1 MASINENQVF
11 SWGNGANG
19 RLGAVFSDQL
29 KGPNNKSSC
38 LPRPIFGSLYSMSSL
53 ASHHW
58 HTIVI
63 AEKILNQKT
72 LKSRVSSPKLVIPHQ
87 PTLHEEDS
95 AFASE
100 GIGSEDVSSSEP
112 VSESDGMSDSGN
124 PLTPDTADRP
134 SSAELFGRP
143 RSGDRPRSAGRE
155 ASIPEED
162 TQVPE
167 WLKAELDDDFIPMP
181 GSGQPV
187 TPILPHP
194 LPTPTSP
201 CMNLVVPGINP
212 SQIPTAISP
221 GSKENAL
228 LRKNGSPD
236 TIIRSLNERIHLL
249 EAENKMMK
257 ETIQLQDLKIKSLE
271 MKRALDE
278 KKDG

>member
-1 MASINENQVF
+1 
-11 SWGNGANG
+11 
-19 RLGAVFSDQL
+19 
-29 KGPNNKSSC
+29 
-38 LPRPIFGSLYSMSSL
+38 MSFF
-53 ASHHW
+53 HYHFRF
-58 HTIVI
+58 
-63 AEKILNQKT
+63 Q
-72 LKSRVSSPKLVIPHQ
+72 
-87 PTLHEEDS
+87 
-95 AFASE
+95 
-100 GIGSEDVSSSEP
+100 
-112 VSESDGMSDSGN
+112 
-124 PLTPDTADRP
+124 DRP

-167 WLKAELDDDFIPMP
+167 WLKAVITNVSLIILFLTGVLIWFTLQSRMIWSIFQELDDDFIPMP

-228 LRKNGSPD
+228 LRKVKN
-236 TIIRSLNERIHLL
+236 SLSWV
-249 EAENKMMK
+249 
-257 ETIQLQDLKIKSLE
+257 DLRVTLVNSCIFLWKVTG
-271 MKRALDE
+271 R
-278 KKDG
+278 